1 MFLDRIVLRASPLIS
16 GSSEVPQC
24 ISGRF
29 VYMVAHLAVAVLLA
43 AYSAFL
49 ISYLTFRRPV
59 LPFSSFSEL
68 LNDSTYQLGAHA
80 ASSYLR
86 TFDMVSLYNIRM
98 FGEVNLTVKSKGKGI
113 P

>member
-1 MFLDRIVLRASPLIS
+1 MFLDRRLLRASPLIS

-29 VYMVAHLAVAVLLA
+29 VYIVAHLAVTVLLA

-49 ISYLTFRRPV
+49 ISCLTFRRPV

-68 LNDSTYQLGAHA
+68 LNDSTFQLGAHA
-80 ASSYLR
+80 SSSYLR
-86 TFDMVSLYNIRM
+86 TFDVVSMYTIRR
-98 FGEVNLTVKSKGKGI
+98 FSEVNLTVR
-113 P
+113 

>member
-1 MFLDRIVLRASPLIS
+1 MFLDRLLLKDRLLIS
-16 GSSEVPQC
+16 GSNELPQC

-29 VYMVAHLAVAVLLA
+29 VYVVAHLAVAVLLA

-59 LPFSSFSEL
+59 LPFSSFSEF
-68 LNDSTYQLGAHA
+68 LNDSTYQLGANA

-86 TFDMVSLYNIRM
+86 TFDTVSLYTICR
-98 FGEVNLTVKSKGKGI
+98 FGEVNHTVR
-113 P
+113 